1 MRAKSNRPKDCI
13 YVGKGGLKLQ
23 FALEHFSC
31 DVENKIAADLGS
43 HKGGFVDCL
52 LHHNAQ
58 KVYSVD
64 TCYGLLDWKLR
75 NDPRVEV
82 FERKNA
88 LYWLSPQKLDIITI
102 DVGWTKQQLILPKAL
117 RNLQDDGIILSLI
130 KPQYECAKND
140 LDKGVLAED
149 KIPDILCDIENSM
162 RDSFSEI
169 QYVYSPYKGSGGN
182 TEAWFYLKK

>member
-23 FALEHFSC
+23 FALEHFAY
-31 DVENKIAADLGS
+31 DAKDKIAADLGS

-52 LHHNAQ
+52 LHHHVK

-88 LYWLSPQKLDIITI
+88 LYWLSPEKLDVISI
-102 DVGWTKQQLILPKAL
+102 DVGWTKQQLILPMAL
-117 RNLQDDGIILSLI
+117 RNLNENGVIFSLI
-130 KPQYECAKND
+130 KPQYECAKSE
-140 LDKGVLAED
+140 LKKGVLDEE
-149 KIPDILCDIENSM
+149 KIPSIIENI
-162 RDSFSEI
+162 RAEICDSFSQIE
-169 QYVYSPYKGSGGN
+169 YVYSPYKGSGGN

>member
-23 FALEHFSC
+23 FALEHFCC
-31 DVENKIAADLGS
+31 DVFDKTVADLGS

-52 LHHNAQ
+52 LHHKAK

-75 NDPRVEV
+75 NDSRVEV

-102 DVGWTKQQLILPKAL
+102 DVGWTKQALILPAAL
-117 RNLQDDGIILSLI
+117 RNLNDGGIILSLL
-130 KPQYECAKND
+130 KPQYECEKKQ
-140 LDKGVLAED
+140 LSKGVLAEE
-149 KIPDILCDIENSM
+149 KIQDIINNVSVEIAS
-162 RDSFSEI
+162 SFSQVE
-169 QYVYSPYKGSGGN
+169 YAYSPYKGSGGN

>member
-58 KVYSVD
+58 KVY
-64 TCYGLLDWKLR
+64 
-75 NDPRVEV
+75 
-82 FERKNA
+82 
-88 LYWLSPQKLDIITI
+88 
-102 DVGWTKQQLILPKAL
+102 
-117 RNLQDDGIILSLI
+117 
-130 KPQYECAKND
+130 
-140 LDKGVLAED
+140 
-149 KIPDILCDIENSM
+149 
-162 RDSFSEI
+162 
-169 QYVYSPYKGSGGN
+169 
-182 TEAWFYLKK
+182 